1 MAKAK
6 NVGELLVCRNP
17 KATQQYEIEE
27 RVEAGMVLQGSE
39 VKSLRNRRADLEGSY
54 AALQRGEMFVHQMH
68 IAPYEQAGSFGH
80 EPKRTRKLLMHR
92 REIER
97 WEGQLTRGGYT
108 VVPLSVYFKNG
119 HAKIELG
126 LAKGRKKADKREDI
140 KREQDIKEARAAMTR
155 KK

>member
-27 RVEAGMVLQGSE
+27 RVEAGMVLTGSE
-39 VKSLRNRRADLEGSY
+39 VKSLR
-54 AALQRGEMFVHQMH
+54 
-68 IAPYEQAGSFGH
+68 
-80 EPKRTRKLLMHR
+80 KRLMHR

-108 VVPLSVYFKNG
+108 VVPLSVYFKSG

-126 LAKGRKKADKREDI
+126 LAKGRKKADRRQDI

-155 KK
+155 DKAK